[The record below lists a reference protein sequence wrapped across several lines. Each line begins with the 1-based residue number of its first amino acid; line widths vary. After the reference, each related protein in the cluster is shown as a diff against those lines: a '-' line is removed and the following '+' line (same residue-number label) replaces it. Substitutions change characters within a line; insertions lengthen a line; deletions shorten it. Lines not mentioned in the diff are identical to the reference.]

1 MDNIFVL
8 YLFLLDH
15 CPAQGN
21 WASTKIG
28 RPAGFLEILIFLKI
42 LWDISQKCLEIL
54 IFLKILWEF
63 LKFPEIP
70 ELAMVSYGTHSGTYA
85 ALARPCWSGILVW
98 LNNDLH
104 THSLIHILQVC
115 GLVYHTS
122 G

>member
-15 CPAQGN
+15 CPTQGN

-42 LWDISQKCLEIL
+42 LWDISQKYLEIL
-54 IFLKILWEF
+54 IFLKVLWEF

-70 ELAMVSYGTHSGTYA
+70 ELAMVSYGQHSGTYA
-85 ALARPCWSGILVW
+85 ALARLCWFRILVW
-98 LNNDLH
+98 LNNDLYL
-104 THSLIHILQVC
+104 SNLIDILQIC
-115 GLVYHTS
+115 G
-122 G
+122 